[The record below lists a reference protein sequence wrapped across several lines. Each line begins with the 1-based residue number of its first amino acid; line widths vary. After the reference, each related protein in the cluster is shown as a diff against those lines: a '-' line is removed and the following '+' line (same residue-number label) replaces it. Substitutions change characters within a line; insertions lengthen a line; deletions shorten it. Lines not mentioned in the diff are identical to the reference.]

1 MAARGTISP
10 IHPCAYP
17 TWAALGKFGRT
28 PNWLKSQKER
38 CKGAT
43 IMTIASEQAV
53 SRQEVKLKK
62 KPHPR
67 THLSAPTIIFLVII
81 TQVPFVLT
89 IYYSFLNWNLL
100 RPGNTRFVWF
110 RNYIRPF
117 QDTEFYQIIWHTV
130 YLTGSVVI
138 ITFAVGMIFA
148 LLLNRPFPGRGLA
161 RTLLISPF
169 LMMPVVTSVLWK
181 NVLLNPVFGLIN
193 YVLGLVGLPS
203 VDWLAQYPMA
213 SIIVIV
219 SWQWIPFVMLILL
232 AGLQSLPDSILEA
245 ARIDGATGFD
255 LFRYIVVP
263 HLKRFIEI
271 ALLLEI
277 IFVLNIF
284 GQIFVVTSG
293 GPGIATTNLPFEIYK
308 EAFLRWNVSAAS
320 ALGVLAV
327 VLANIVV
334 IMFIRIVRQE
344 KTEVAA

>member
-1 MAARGTISP
+1 
-10 IHPCAYP
+10 
-17 TWAALGKFGRT
+17 
-28 PNWLKSQKER
+28 
-38 CKGAT
+38 
-43 IMTIASEQAV
+43 MTIASEQSV
-53 SRQEVKLKK
+53 SAQETRSKK

-67 THLSAPTIIFLVII
+67 THISAPTIVFLVII
-81 TQVPFVLT
+81 TQIPFVLT

-100 RPGNTRFVWF
+100 RPGNIRGVWF

-117 QDTEFYQIIWHTV
+117 QNPDFYQILWNTL
-130 YLTGSVVI
+130 YLTVSVVF
-138 ITFAVGMIFA
+138 ITFVLGMLFA
-148 LLLNRPFPGRGLA
+148 LLLNRSFPGRGLA

-181 NVLLNPVFGLIN
+181 NVLLNPIFGLIT
-193 YVLGLVGLPS
+193 YALSLVGLPS
-203 VDWLAQYPMA
+203 IDWLAQYPML

-232 AGLQSLPDSILEA
+232 AGLQSLPDSIMEA
-245 ARIDGATGFD
+245 ARIDGAGGLA

-263 HLKRFIEI
+263 HLKRFIQI
-271 ALLLEI
+271 ALLLEV

-293 GPGIATTNLPFEIYK
+293 GPGIATTNLPFEIFK
-308 EAFLRWNVSAAS
+308 EAFLRWNISSAS

-334 IMFIRIVRQE
+334 LLFIRVIGEE

>member
-1 MAARGTISP
+1 
-10 IHPCAYP
+10 
-17 TWAALGKFGRT
+17 
-28 PNWLKSQKER
+28 
-38 CKGAT
+38 
-43 IMTIASEQAV
+43 MTIASEQAV
-53 SRQEVKLKK
+53 STQETRPQKK
-62 KPHPR
+62 AHPR
-67 THLSAPTIIFLVII
+67 THLSAPTIVFLVIM
-81 TQVPFVLT
+81 TQIPFVLT

-100 RPGNTRFVWF
+100 RPGNVRGVWF

-117 QDTEFYQIIWHTV
+117 QDADFYQILGQTV
-130 YLTGSVVI
+130 SLTLSVVVT
-138 ITFAVGMIFA
+138 TFVFGMLFA

-181 NVLLNPVFGLIN
+181 NVLLNPVFGLQN
-193 YVLGLVGLPS
+193 YVFGLVGLPT

-213 SIIVIV
+213 SIIVVV

-232 AGLQSLPDSILEA
+232 AGLQSLPGSILEA
-245 ARIDGATGFD
+245 ARIDGAGGIN
-255 LFRYIVVP
+255 LFRYIVLP

-277 IFVLNIF
+277 IFILNIF
-284 GQIFVVTSG
+284 GQIFVITSG
-293 GPGIATTNLPFEIYK
+293 GPGIATTNLPFEIFK

-334 IMFIRIVRQE
+334 MLFIRIIRQE
-344 KTEVAA
+344 RSEVAA

>member
-1 MAARGTISP
+1 MAITSESLVAV
-10 IHPCAYP
+10 
-17 TWAALGKFGRT
+17 
-28 PNWLKSQKER
+28 KEI
-38 CKGAT
+38 KH
-43 IMTIASEQAV
+43 
-53 SRQEVKLKK
+53 KK
-62 KPHPR
+62 KRNPR

-81 TQVPFVLT
+81 TQIPFALT
-89 IYYSFLNWNLL
+89 IYYSFFNWNLL
-100 RPGNTRFVWF
+100 RPANVRWVWF

-117 QDTEFYQIIWHTV
+117 QDSDFYQILWQTV
-130 YLTGSVVI
+130 YLTLSVVV
-138 ITFAVGMIFA
+138 ITFVFGMLFA
-148 LLLNRPFPGRGLA
+148 LLLNRPFRGRGLA

-169 LMMPVVTSVLWK
+169 LVMPVVTSVLWK
-181 NVLLNPVFGLIN
+181 NVLLNPVFGLTG
-193 YVLGLVGLPS
+193 YLLGLVGLPS
-203 VDWLAQYPMA
+203 PDWLAQYPMA

-232 AGLQSLPDSILEA
+232 AGLQSLPGSTLEA
-245 ARIDGATGFD
+245 ARIDGAGGLA
-255 LFRYIVVP
+255 LFRYIVIP

-277 IFVLNIF
+277 IFILNIF

-308 EAFLRWNVSAAS
+308 EAFLRWNISAAS

-334 IMFIRIVRQE
+334 LMFIRIIQQE